1 MCLWGDLSLS
11 ALLAFVVD
19 GIRFLGAAP
28 QVPGCLLHALQ
39 AVLQLLLVCVP
50 RASWPVLCSLGASW
64 PFPSLGISRA
74 SFYII
79 RTILLLLYHK
89 AVFPCG
95 AGVGLI
101 LPTSGPGTVPHTW
114 GVAMNT

>member
-1 MCLWGDLSLS
+1 MPLPRGSPD
-11 ALLAFVVD
+11 
-19 GIRFLGAAP
+19 P
-28 QVPGCLLHALQ
+28 QAGPG
-39 AVLQLLLVCVP
+39 
-50 RASWPVLCSLGASW
+50 PVLCSLGASW
-64 PFPSLGISRA
+64 PFPSLGFSRA

-79 RTILLLLYHK
+79 CTILLLLYHK

-114 GVAMNT
+114 GGIHSGLDQGDTMKETRGARLGDGVKVDRFADVGMV